1 MLTIQSLENRCENY
15 KAAYTSLELDYI
27 RRLNDKEKSQYKP
40 RDKDEDLKIF
50 IADD

>member
-15 KAAYTSLELDYI
+15 KAAYASLELDYI